1 MPFRDIAGHGP
12 LVQTLAR
19 AVARGS
25 VPPSLVFA
33 GPRGVGKMRT
43 AIALAQAL
51 NCLQPAGG
59 GAGLEI
65 DACGDCAACRRI
77 ARGVHS
83 DVLTIEPVETGNILV
98 EQIRGA
104 VERSAYRPFEGR
116 RRVVIVDEADALMA
130 TAQNAFLKTLEE
142 PPPASIFVLVTAAP
156 DALLPTV
163 QSRCPRLRFGPL
175 RAEDVARVLTTG
187 QGWTETQALAAA
199 AAADGSVR
207 RALDAR
213 DGDLPATREA
223 ARRALAGAIGTRDPQ
238 RLLELAKGLGVEKR
252 GKITAAEERQALALR
267 LRALAS
273 LVRDLGILTTRAD
286 DRLLANADLRP
297 ALEPLARSVDGDRVV
312 RAFSAID
319 QALVALEGNASPKI
333 VADWLVFQL

>member
-1 MPFRDIAGHGP
+1 MPFRDIAGHAT
-12 LVQTLAR
+12 LVRILAR

-25 VPPSLVFA
+25 MPPSLVFA
-33 GPRGVGKMRT
+33 GPEGVGKMRT
-43 AIALAQAL
+43 AIAVAQAL
-51 NCLQPAGG
+51 NCLQPMRDAP
-59 GAGLEI
+59 GLET
-65 DACGDCAACRRI
+65 DACGVCGACRRI
-77 ARGVHS
+77 ARGIHS
-83 DVLTIEPVETGNILV
+83 DVLTIRPVETGNIGV
-98 EQIRGA
+98 DQIREA
-104 VERSAYRPFEGR
+104 IDRSAYRPFEGR
-116 RRVVIVDEADALMA
+116 RRVVIVEQADALMP

-142 PPPASIFVLVTAAP
+142 PPAASVFVLVTAAP

-175 RAEDVARVLTTG
+175 GADEVAGVLTSG
-187 QGWTETQALAAA
+187 HGWTETEARAAA

-213 DGDLPATREA
+213 DGDYPATREA

-252 GKITAAEERQALALR
+252 GKMTAAAEREAVALR

-273 LVRDLGILTTRAD
+273 LVRDLGILSTRAD

-319 QALVALEGNASPKI
+319 QALVALDGNASPKI